1 MIVSEEMIVI
11 FFNNFVKVDKQV
23 HSNSDSTKTFST
35 LLNFSSQSNSRFT
48 LDDDI
53 DEPLAFVHKS
63 SIALTKRRKNTK
75 EDRYQDKGIQIT
87 ESSLLYDSEFPPET
101 KVDFLGD
108 DPLFFT
114 EVDDHVQIV
123 SRYRKPLENR
133 VFYCSPLQPGR
144 KWYKSIRKLV
154 KHLTSIGDLV
164 SSYQERRDLVSVRAI
179 FVWIC
184 ENISYEPA
192 YRDTPLNTVDIL
204 RLKAGVCREFVKIFE
219 EMCQIANVEVQRIV
233 GFTKTHNYMP
243 GELRQRGI

>member
-1 MIVSEEMIVI
+1 MGTLTRHRRAPESPHHLRPRGTSLIKRFRFVYFALSHSLHFTFQVDQSYFSRDHWDPSEKTLTSSLENSWVIVSEEMIVI
-11 FFNNFVKVDKQV
+11 FLNNFVKVDKQV
-23 HSNSDSTKTFST
+23 HSNSDSTKTLST

-123 SRYRKPLENR
+123 SRYRKSLETR
-133 VFYCSPLQPGR
+133 VFYCS
-144 KWYKSIRKLV
+144 LV
-154 KHLTSIGDLV
+154 GNGTSQ
-164 SSYQERRDLVSVRAI
+164 S
-179 FVWIC
+179 
-184 ENISYEPA
+184 ENS
-192 YRDTPLNTVDIL
+192 
-204 RLKAGVCREFVKIFE
+204 
-219 EMCQIANVEVQRIV
+219 
-233 GFTKTHNYMP
+233 
-243 GELRQRGI
+243 